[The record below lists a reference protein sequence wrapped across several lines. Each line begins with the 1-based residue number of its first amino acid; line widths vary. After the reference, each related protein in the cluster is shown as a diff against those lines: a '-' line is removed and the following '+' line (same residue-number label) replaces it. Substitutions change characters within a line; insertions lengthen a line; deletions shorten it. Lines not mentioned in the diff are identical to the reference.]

1 MPRSLRIL
9 LLATAL
15 AGTLGCV
22 RGCTSSRPPIH
33 PNPNMDS
40 QPRYETQAAS
50 DFFSDGMTMRT
61 PVPGTVARN
70 PLPLATWTD
79 SKYNTGRDAEGEL
92 VLESPVAVNDALL
105 ARGQDRFDIYCLPCH
120 DRRGTGRGILFKRG
134 NIPTTS
140 IHLQRVRDAGDGELF
155 DVITNGLGLMPSYGY
170 PLSPADRWA
179 IVAYVRKLQAEYDE

>member
-1 MPRSLRIL
+1 MRRYLYFF

-15 AGTLGCV
+15 TGTLGCV

-33 PNPNMDS
+33 PNPNMDD
-40 QPRYETQAAS
+40 QPRYQAQAAS

-61 PVPGTVARN
+61 PVAGTIARN

-79 SKYNTGRDAEGEL
+79 VRYNTGRDVDGAL
-92 VLESPVAVNDALL
+92 VQESPVAVDDALV
-105 ARGQDRFDIYCLPCH
+105 ARGQDRFNIYCLPCH

-140 IHLQRVRDAGDGELF
+140 LHLQRVRDAGAGELF
-155 DVITNGLGLMPSYGY
+155 EVISNGLGLMPSYRY
-170 PLSPADRWA
+170 PLSPRDRWA
-179 IVAYVRKLQAEYDE
+179 IIAYVRKLQAEHDE